1 MSYIQVFC
9 YSIISLPFYGMLNG
23 QPQTLKRCG
32 CPFIIELAY
41 ICRHPPFGTG
51 QGFAGGKHFY
61 IVLRDYLNRKLL
73 ITVLADPDKLP
84 IRGMAGSFCPAG
96 WTSIFRVAVMHYI
109 PCTFHCLHLSPLKV
123 VSQIKEQECCAKVKP
138 DISPCLFPVRA
149 GAVAFVHFHAA
160 AQE

>member
-84 IRGMAGSFCPAG
+84 IYRVVNSFCPAG
-96 WTSIFRVAVMHYI
+96 WAAFVCITVMHYI
-109 PCTFHCLHLSPLKV
+109 PGTFHCLHLHFKGG
-123 VSQIKEQECCAKVKP
+123 KP
-138 DISPCLFPVRA
+138 GRRTEMSRQS
-149 GAVAFVHFHAA
+149 GARRFSTPFSYV
-160 AQE
+160 E

>member
-1 MSYIQVFC
+1 MITSFPVLSYIDRYPSFV
-9 YSIISLPFYGMLNG
+9 
-23 QPQTLKRCG
+23 
-32 CPFIIELAY
+32 A
-41 ICRHPPFGTG
+41 G
-51 QGFAGGKHFY
+51 QGFAGDKHLY
-61 IVLRDYLNRKLL
+61 IVYGDYFNCILP
-73 ITVLADPDKLP
+73 ITVLADPYKLP

-109 PCTFHCLHLSPLKV
+109 PCTFHCLHLSPLKA